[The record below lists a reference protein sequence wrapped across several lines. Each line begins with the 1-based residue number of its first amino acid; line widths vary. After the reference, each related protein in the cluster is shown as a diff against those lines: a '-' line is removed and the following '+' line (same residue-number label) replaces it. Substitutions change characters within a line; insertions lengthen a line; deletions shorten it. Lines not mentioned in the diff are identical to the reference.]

1 MEDLTMAE
9 KKKAKAP
16 EDPMVK
22 ELRHVK
28 SLLMLLLLKLGT
40 TSEELDIAVGMGASN
55 IRTAFPIRKIKKL
68 TMNLPES

>member
-1 MEDLTMAE
+1 MAE

-28 SLLMLLLLKLGT
+28 NLLMLLLLKLGT

-55 IRTAFPIRKIKKL
+55 IRNAFPIRKIKKL
-68 TMNLPES
+68 SASLAGS